1 MSKGKAPPV
10 PPAGRSRKGGPGA
23 QGRNKTASVEAAS
36 RQGSRNLAEHGRQ
49 GNIRQNTR
57 NQGYQQDR

>member
-1 MSKGKAPPV
+1 MTKKPPIPEQERSPKATKSQEDVRKQVPDRQPPENL
-10 PPAGRSRKGGPGA
+10 KE
-23 QGRNKTASVEAAS
+23 QG
-36 RQGSRNLAEHGRQ
+36 QP